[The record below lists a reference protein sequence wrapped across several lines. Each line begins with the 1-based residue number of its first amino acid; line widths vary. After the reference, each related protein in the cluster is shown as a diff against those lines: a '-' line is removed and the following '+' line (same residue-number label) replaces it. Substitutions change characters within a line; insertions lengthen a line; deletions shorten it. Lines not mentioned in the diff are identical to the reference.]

1 MNVSQEICLLLWF
14 SELRWEGKVS
24 FCVFNPTKIALTV
37 SEDTVFLWKNGGY
50 DEGICSGRH
59 P

>member
-24 FCVFNPTKIALTV
+24 FCVFNPTEIALTV
-37 SEDTVFLWKNGGY
+37 SEDTVFFMEKW
-50 DEGICSGRH
+50 RV
-59 P
+59 